1 MCVRRWQMVGLWRL
15 IIEIVWAI
23 PRRRIA
29 VCVGRFGHRFVYRI
43 ISRGSSMVRSIQP
56 LLQHLADSLEG
67 EFSLQA
73 PQFSVEVSKLPV
85 SEQRI

>member
-1 MCVRRWQMVGLWRL
+1 MYVRRRQMVGILRL
-15 IIEIVWAI
+15 IVELVRAI
-23 PRRRIA
+23 PRRCIA
-29 VCVGRFGHRFVYRI
+29 VCVGRFGHWFVHRI
-43 ISRGSSMVRSIQP
+43 ISRGSSMVHSIQ
-56 LLQHLADSLEG
+56 LLAQNFADSLKG